1 MISYLWLILH
11 IQGVVMD
18 RVFGMVLFYLKK
30 KKEEKDKKMKEEEE
44 KQEGR
49 TALPETVFF

>member
-1 MISYLWLILH
+1 MISYLWIILH

-49 TALPETVFF
+49 TALPETVVF